1 MKREFDIE
9 SIGKKMPYTP
19 PPPQFFDNFKEQM
32 MERVS
37 QEEPARKGVK
47 IRLLAPIIAVAA
59 SLAVGL
65 FIVDRVSHEPTPQF
79 VTDNLDAS
87 IDSYFNSL
95 SDDELAYLVDRSA
108 TQDSFYLTLPTNE

>member
-19 PPPQFFDNFKEQM
+19 PREEFFDNFKEKM

-37 QEEPARKGVK
+37 HQESPHRGVRM
-47 IRLLAPIIAVAA
+47 RLLAPIIAVAA

-65 FIVDRVSHEPTPQF
+65 FIVDRVSHEPKSQF
-79 VTDNLDAS
+79 VTESLDAS

-108 TQDSFYLTLPTNE
+108 TQDNFYLTLPTNE